1 MSVWETQN
9 SLVKLPGKGIS
20 PVLSNHNVVQ
30 VPITNSQKVGG
41 NAVPHQAAH
50 LVQLSSVNPILFHMP
65 FLQGNLFRGFYMTMG
80 TSSPVKVWFH
90 IISQQLLLFK
100 RKMHLAF
107 GCIWHINDLTM
118 TWFCHTFAWHGCWWS
133 LHAVTCHRWSF
144 PSEVLRVWPSR
155 TSTKLIIS
163 WRDRTSTWVVT
174 DSQMSP
180 YLFAFT
186 HYFEC
191 IFLRFSW
198 CCCCCCSIA
207 PFHQFFVIAF
217 SVSVWSRPH
226 GPSNAWN

>member
-1 MSVWETQN
+1 MWAKSMVQTRIAAWVFGRLKIVWWC
-9 SLVKLPGKGIS
+9 LVKLPGKGIS

-107 GCIWHINDLTM
+107 GCIWHMNDLTM
-118 TWFCHTFAWHGCWWS
+118 TSFTTHLHGTG
-133 LHAVTCHRWSF
+133 VF
-144 PSEVLRVWPSR
+144 
-155 TSTKLIIS
+155 LI
-163 WRDRTSTWVVT
+163 T
-174 DSQMSP
+174 
-180 YLFAFT
+180 A
-186 HYFEC
+186 
-191 IFLRFSW
+191 
-198 CCCCCCSIA
+198 CSDV
-207 PFHQFFVIAF
+207 PR
-217 SVSVWSRPH
+217 S
-226 GPSNAWN
+226 